1 LADLIKRSRLKLASS
16 GLLTQHIGFIMNPT
30 QRTRSDRLASDAPV
44 QPQDL
49 VRAAASQKPQAKA
62 VRVSDAAK
70 PGGTPAAVEKVDT
83 AYLQSLMGYNARR
96 AALSIIELF
105 LERLAPYGL
114 KPVDFSVLST
124 ILHNPGVTSRQLC
137 SALNLLPPNLVGL
150 IQTLEAR
157 GLIERKPHPHDGR
170 AMGLHTTP
178 KGQELMEQAEQTATE
193 LEIEKTAKLT
203 PAQRKTLLT
212 LLQKIYL

>member
-1 LADLIKRSRLKLASS
+1 MPKTK
-16 GLLTQHIGFIMNPT
+16 
-30 QRTRSDRLASDAPV
+30 
-44 QPQDL
+44 
-49 VRAAASQKPQAKA
+49 
-62 VRVSDAAK
+62 
-70 PGGTPAAVEKVDT
+70 TPAPGTGELKKPKVPVKVPAGLAKGVAKGVVVKTPGKVSTKSSTDQPLTAIDKVDT
-83 AYLQSLMGYNARR
+83 SFLQTLMGYKARR

-114 KPVDFSVLST
+114 KPVDFSVMST
-124 ILHNPGVTSRQLC
+124 IQHNPGVTSRQLC
-137 SALNLLPPNLVGL
+137 ATLNLLPPNLVGL
-150 IQTLEAR
+150 IQSLESR

-170 AMGLHTTP
+170 AVGLHASP
-178 KGQELMEQAEQTATE
+178 KGQALMVQAEQTASE